1 MLRRLSSAKK
11 IWKLTTHAPLAM
23 LLNILDLHDAAF
35 RLRVLWILHHRHV
48 QFVLVFA
55 EGDIGRAISGSDF
68 KDVEKFTVRRYL
80 QNLAAKPLGN
90 IDVTLVIDLHAIRSQ
105 PPGVVLVLC

>member
-1 MLRRLSSAKK
+1 MPSCPRL
-11 IWKLTTHAPLAM
+11 LYV
-23 LLNILDLHDAAF
+23 LDLYDAAF
-35 RLRVLWILHHRHV
+35 RLWVLWILHHRHV

-90 IDVTLVIDLHAIRSQ
+90 IDVTIVINLHAILYEPQRYFF
-105 PPGVVLVLC
+105 VLCE